1 MRKYFILL
9 ACLTIVSCKQAEE
22 TCCPE
27 NPIQDS
33 VMVESSNIVA
43 GDSAVVKITETL
55 QKSENIEEN
64 IKCIVE
70 TNVTL
75 HSQNTKLVKELKT
88 TKDSL
93 DKVTFELKETKLK
106 LPKKRNFLQRVLGVA
121 KDSIEVIK
129 TDTVL
134 TN

>member
-1 MRKYFILL
+1 MKKYFILL

-33 VMVESSNIVA
+33 VMVESSNIVVE
-43 GDSAVVKITETL
+43 DSAVVKITETL
-55 QKSENIEEN
+55 EKSANIEEN
-64 IKCIVE
+64 IKGVVE
-70 TNVTL
+70 DRATL
-75 HSQNTKLVKELKT
+75 KVQNKKLTTELKT

-129 TDTVL
+129 TDTVP